1 MKGKFD
7 AYVLW
12 PLDKKVQNWLLDRST
27 ARDFTIF
34 ANVNN
39 VFVLFTTHSFTNSTV
54 TKSDCIDR
62 KKNVIKISG
71 YFFAKRSIVKSRKQ
85 SRESEWDWAE
95 LGKLDCS
102 QAVTAARCNLHLEP
116 VRPKKSSE
124 SILSKTNSLLNHFL
138 GINAHLYLLHCLA
151 KNENNELVFFK
162 KTKHFAHLSILWTKN
177 YWALWEVI

>member
-1 MKGKFD
+1 MLLHKTCYLYYEL
-7 AYVLW
+7 APPYVLLPFHNGICNSRTIALLRI
-12 PLDKKVQNWLLDRST
+12 PLPKWGVHCAHT
-27 ARDFTIF
+27 VGHP
-34 ANVNN
+34 VNN
-39 VFVLFTTHSFTNSTV
+39 VFVLFATHSFTNSTV

-62 KKNVIKISG
+62 EKNVIKISG

-124 SILSKTNSLLNHFL
+124 SILSKNSLL
-138 GINAHLYLLHCLA
+138 
-151 KNENNELVFFK
+151 
-162 KTKHFAHLSILWTKN
+162 ILWELLLTCICS
-177 YWALWEVI
+177 VV